1 MSIHTVIVCLYM
13 KYIHLTLVLI
23 RTYVVLSGGR
33 GELEEEKEGS
43 SHYIILH
50 ISMSKPPYLGAISI
64 W

>member
-1 MSIHTVIVCLYM
+1 M